1 MHMHTITTRDRK
13 QLERRRLHAG
23 RMFERGATQ
32 AAVAKRFAVS
42 RPAAWKW
49 HKAWD
54 KEGKEGLKSKGH
66 PGFPSVLTKEK
77 KKELKQL
84 IIAGPLAAGYTT
96 NFWTVDRICA
106 VTKKK
111 LKIDLGYTRIWNTV
125 ISLGFSVQKPERR
138 AKERNEKAITDW
150 KLKEFPKLK
159 KMGG

>member
-1 MHMHTITTRDRK
+1 
-13 QLERRRLHAG
+13 
-23 RMFERGATQ
+23 MFDKGATQ

-54 KEGKEGLKSKGH
+54 DSGKDGLKSKGH
-66 PGFPSVLTKEK
+66 PGFPSVLTREK
-77 KKELKQL
+77 KKELKQV
-84 IIAGPLAAGYTT
+84 IINGPLVAGYPT
-96 NFWTVDRICA
+96 NFWTVDRIRA
-106 VTKKK
+106 ITKKK

-138 AKERNEKAITDW
+138 AKERNEKAITGW
-150 KLKEFPKLK
+150 KLKEFPALK